1 MIDINSPCLIVENNF
16 LIGLDLAELLRS
28 LGFSN
33 MHHTRDEAA
42 VSALITNTTYE
53 IAFIDFDQGEDIAKR
68 LASQM
73 RSQGAAIIFTS
84 TLFDRADMPNTLGEY
99 KLLSKPY
106 SATAL
111 KDILELI

>member
-1 MIDINSPCLIVENNF
+1 MDINTPCLIIENNF

-28 LGFSN
+28 LGFRH
-33 MHHTRDEAA
+33 MHHAPDEAA
-42 VSALITNTTYE
+42 VSALLANTTFE
-53 IAFIDFDQGEDIAKR
+53 IAFINFDQGEDIAKR
-68 LASQM
+68 IASQM
-73 RSQGAAIIFTS
+73 RSRGAAIIFTS
-84 TLFDRADMPNTLGEY
+84 TLFDRADMPNKLGEY

>member
-1 MIDINSPCLIVENNF
+1 MTDINAPCLIVENNF
-16 LIGLDLAELLRS
+16 LIGLDLLELLQS
-28 LGFSN
+28 LGFRN
-33 MHHTRDEAA
+33 MDHAKDEAA

-84 TLFDRADMPNTLGEY
+84 TLFDQTDMPTTLGEY
-99 KLLSKPY
+99 NLLPKPY

-111 KDILELI
+111 KDILDLN